1 MDIVDIIVNIQKY
14 ISNNNK
20 RHVCIGNN
28 ISYWIQ
34 LNINIINSKHAKII
48 SKYLKFLNQQKTK
61 IIKKYIEHKINVV
74 PILYKLNYNDIKL
87 LIKKS
92 FKYENVYM
100 LRILHDYIIKLV
112 NHD

>member
-1 MDIVDIIVNIQKY
+1 MDIVDIIINTRKY
-14 ISNNNK
+14 ISNNSK
-20 RHVCIGNN
+20 RHVCVGNN

-34 LNINIINSKHAKII
+34 LNINIIVSKHAKII
-48 SKYLKFLNQQKTK
+48 GKYLKFLNQQNTK
-61 IIKKYIEHKINVV
+61 IITKYIKYKINVV